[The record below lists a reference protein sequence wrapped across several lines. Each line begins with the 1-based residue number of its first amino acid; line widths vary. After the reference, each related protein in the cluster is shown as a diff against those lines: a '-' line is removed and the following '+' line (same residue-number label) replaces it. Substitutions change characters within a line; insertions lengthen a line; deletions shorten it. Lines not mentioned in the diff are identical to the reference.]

1 MPYSD
6 LNWQTVEAAFL
17 SIFLFLS
24 MKLFETYPLGPLDL
38 SSRIAMAPLTRCRAV
53 NENTPNDLMV
63 EYYRQ
68 RAGAGIIIAEGTSP
82 SPNGLGYK
90 NIPGLFNEAQLEG
103 WKKVTQAVHEE
114 NGVIFLQIMHTGRVG
129 HTNNLPKGGRLLA
142 PSAIAQ
148 TGDISTYDLERQPY
162 PIPEAMSTED
172 IKTSIQEFRTCT
184 EMAIEAG
191 FDGVEIHG
199 AHGYL
204 PNQFLVQ
211 STNKR
216 SDLYGGNRENRLR
229 FLREVLTECIDAVG
243 SDRVALRI
251 SPFSYAETEDE
262 VKELYDTYTSLAEIL
277 NPMNLAYLHLSHMG
291 DPVGV
296 KFELW
301 RILRSIYQGNLMLCG
316 DFTQEKAE
324 EVLEKNEADL
334 IAFGRDYIANPDL
347 VERFKNNWPLADRD
361 NSQWY
366 GDGAEGY
373 TDYPNHQ

>member
-1 MPYSD
+1 
-6 LNWQTVEAAFL
+6 
-17 SIFLFLS
+17 
-24 MKLFETYPLGPLDL
+24 MKLFESYPLGSLKL
-38 SSRIAMAPLTRCRAV
+38 NSRIAMAPLTRCRAV
-53 NENTPNDLMV
+53 NENIPNDLMA

-114 NGVIFLQIMHTGRVG
+114 NGIIFLQIMHTGRVG

-142 PSAIAQ
+142 PSALAQ
-148 TGDISTYDLERQPY
+148 AGDISTYDLDRQPY
-162 PIPEAMSTED
+162 PVPEAMTAAD
-172 IKTSIQEFRTCT
+172 VKTAIQEFRTCT

-204 PNQFLVQ
+204 PNQFLVP
-211 STNKR
+211 SKNER

-229 FLREVLTECIDAVG
+229 FLQEVLTECIDAVG
-243 SDRVALRI
+243 SDKVGLRI
-251 SPFSYAETEDE
+251 SPFSYADTEDTE
-262 VKELYDTYTSLAEIL
+262 EELLATYTSLVEGL
-277 NPMNLAYLHLSHMG
+277 NPLNLAYLHLSHMG
-291 DPVGV
+291 DPVGI

-301 RILRSIYQGNLMLCG
+301 KTLRTLYQGTLMLCG

-324 EVLEKNEADL
+324 EVLQKNEADL

-347 VERFKNNWPLADRD
+347 AERFKNNWSLAERD
-361 NSQWY
+361 NTQWY

-373 TDYPNHQ
+373 TDYPNYE